1 MNTWMADIR
10 FALRS
15 FAKNRWFTLVAVL
28 SLAIGIGANTSIFSV
43 ANALLFRPLPYDSP
57 DRLVI
62 LWNGSPGLGITQ
74 DWFSTAQYFDIKT
87 GHHGF
92 EQVAIAIGGNYN
104 LTGQGDPERVG
115 VMRVSSN
122 LLQMLGA
129 RPAFGRLLT
138 PDEDSPGRPS
148 TAVLT
153 DGMWARRFGRDPHT
167 IGKSVIIN
175 GQSYEIVGILPQS
188 FSLPQ
193 EVLPLLDGTE
203 QAEIFLPLPLTPAA
217 ASLVRDHEDYN
228 IVAKLKPDVSLPQ
241 AQAEM
246 DTITAG
252 LRREF
257 PENYP
262 PNGGLTF
269 SIVPLLEQVVG
280 NVRRSLWVLLGAVGF
295 VLLIACANVANLM
308 LARAVARQQEIA
320 VRTAMGATRW
330 HILRQLL
337 TESLLLS
344 LSGGALGIFICLF
357 SMRWI
362 HVLGIKSIPRLQ
374 GVGIDGRVLLF
385 TLLLSVCSAVLFGL
399 VPAWRVS
406 RLDVN
411 STLKD
416 TIRGSAGAS
425 AVWGRGNN
433 FRRLLVVSELA
444 LCVVLLIGA
453 GLLIRSFTRLQ
464 NVSPGFNPQGV
475 LTFDLTMTGQRYDDK
490 KAVLNTYRQLWDRL
504 EHSPGA
510 IAAGGVTSMPLS
522 EAFAWTPITVEGRM
536 PLPGEKFLN
545 ADERLV
551 GGHYFEAME
560 IPLSRGRF
568 FSEQDDMTK
577 PIAVIVDEY
586 MADQLWPGQDP
597 IGKRIHIVQLESK
610 DPWQTVVGVVG
621 RVKQDSLDSN
631 PRIAFYLAHTQFP
644 TRAMTVAFRGR
655 TDPAAMLAAS
665 KKELRNLDPDLP
677 MYSVRTM
684 EQRVNESLAQRRF
697 SMLLLG
703 VFASVALALATIG
716 IYGVMAY
723 LVNQGTRELGI
734 RIALGASPRNILTLV
749 VRQGMV
755 LAFAGVM
762 LGLAAAFLLTR
773 LIRSL
778 LFGVEAFDPI
788 TFAGTSFLLA
798 IVTLLACYIPAQ
810 RAARIDPLISLRCD

>member
-148 TAVLT
+148 TAILT

-337 TESLLLS
+337 TESVLLS

-655 TDPAAMLAAS
+655 TNPAAMLAAS